1 MHRMWCSRSAHSVL
15 EEPCRQTDGQR
26 EIAKLPSRHGT
37 NAHCLPAHLTISL
50 IFLKIL
56 LIFVLLRL
64 SDATAAIKAALNA
77 QGSAAWKPNQTAA
90 RSAEIDLLSNPG
102 TTSDPLLG

>member
-37 NAHCLPAHLTISL
+37 NALSACAPYD
-50 IFLKIL
+50 FVNFFKDFVN
-56 LIFVLLRL
+56 FVLLRL

-90 RSAEIDLLSNPG
+90 RRAEIDLLSNPG